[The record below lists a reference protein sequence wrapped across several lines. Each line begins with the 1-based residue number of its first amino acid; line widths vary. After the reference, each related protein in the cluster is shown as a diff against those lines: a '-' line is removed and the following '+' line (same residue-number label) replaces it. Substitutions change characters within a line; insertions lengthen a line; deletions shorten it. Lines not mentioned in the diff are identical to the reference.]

1 MSDILNKI
9 KNYDSSKELAQFP
22 PVGDWHGINA
32 TAFFGFDKLK
42 SIYQSGKDGILE
54 YEKKFRKKAKGMGLG
69 LNYGG
74 SYKVLQSILGG
85 TEAENIKLFGNYFR
99 HLKYFKKHLDKLEKE
114 ANKDL
119 YVKTFLGR
127 RLYLPALGSDN
138 WRDKAKARNKIYNSP
153 IQSLGAETI
162 KLIINVVGNFV
173 EHNDLSQ
180 MQGNNICKNYYQR
193 IVSIEDKLITDEL
206 EKYLGSLDDGNIKI
220 LVKNSKGVITNEFE
234 RSLQLS
240 MKDIKKYNMNL
251 EW

>member
-1 MSDILNKI
+1 MSILEKI
-9 KNYDSSKELAQFP
+9 KNYDQSKELAHFP

-42 SIYQSGKDGILE
+42 SIYQTGVDGVLQ

-85 TEAENIKLFGNYFR
+85 TEAENIKLFGNYFK
-99 HLKYFKKHLDKLEKE
+99 HLKYFKKHLVKLEKE

-119 YVKTFLGR
+119 FVKTFIGR

-138 WRDKAKARNKIYNSP
+138 WREKAKARNKIYNSP

-162 KLIINVVGNFV
+162 KLIINVVGNYM
-173 EHNDLSQ
+173 ESNDLSQ
-180 MQGNNICKNYYQR
+180 MQNNNICKSYYQR
-193 IVSIEDKLITDEL
+193 IVSMSESDITDEL
-206 EKYLGSLDDGNIKI
+206 SDYLEELEDGNVKI
-220 LVKNSKGVITNEFE
+220 IVKNSKGTIIKEFD
-234 RSLQLS
+234 RSLHLS
-240 MKDIKKYNMNL
+240 MRDINKFNMTL